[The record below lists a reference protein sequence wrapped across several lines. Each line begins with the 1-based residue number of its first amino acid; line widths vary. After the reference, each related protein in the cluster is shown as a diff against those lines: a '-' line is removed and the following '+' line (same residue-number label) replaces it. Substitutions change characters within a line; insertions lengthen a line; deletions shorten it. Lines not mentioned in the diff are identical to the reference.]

1 MVKKKKG
8 STMNIKEAAEEVL
21 QESYLKAFSK
31 IDTLKQPELS
41 YIKEETKGLVHYLLD
56 GLSDEQRMSILMFHI
71 ENTSISEIAQAMDCS
86 ENTVKSR
93 LNYGRKN

>member
-1 MVKKKKG
+1 
-8 STMNIKEAAEEVL
+8 MNIKEAAEEVL

-41 YIKEETKGLVHYLLD
+41 YIKEETKELVHYLLD
-56 GLSDEQRMSILMFHI
+56 ELSDEQRMSILMFHI
-71 ENTSISEIAQAMDCS
+71 ENASISENAQAMDCS

>member
-1 MVKKKKG
+1 
-8 STMNIKEAAEEVL
+8 MNIKEAAEEVL

-41 YIKEETKGLVHYLLD
+41 YIKEETKELVHYLLD

-71 ENTSISEIAQAMDCS
+71 ENASVSEIAQAMDCS

>member
-1 MVKKKKG
+1 
-8 STMNIKEAAEEVL
+8 MNIKEAAEEVL

-41 YIKEETKGLVHYLLD
+41 YIKEETKELVHYLLD
-56 GLSDEQRMSILMFHI
+56 ELSDEQRMSILMFHI
-71 ENTSISEIAQAMDCS
+71 ENASISEIAQAMDCS